1 MRFITTLA
9 AVSVAFAGSAA
20 AQDAAD
26 TDIIFVAPTAEV
38 EGYAPYDYAAD
49 ATLEETLD
57 DADVYSSIT
66 GEDIGEVDDV
76 HMGAG
81 ADDTFLEL
89 EIGGFLD
96 IGDKDI
102 AVPLNQVSIYRGED
116 DEYRVYIE
124 ATEEQLEDYPE
135 FDGALN
141 E

>member
-1 MRFITTLA
+1 MRFLTTLA
-9 AVSVAFAGSAA
+9 ALSVACAGSAA
-20 AQDAAD
+20 AQSDAPE
-26 TDIIFVAPTAEV
+26 TEIIFVAPVVEV
-38 EGYAPYDYAAD
+38 EGYTPYDYSAD
-49 ATLEETLD
+49 ANLEETLD

-81 ADDTFLEL
+81 AGDTILEL

-102 AVPLNQVSIYRGED
+102 AVPLDQVSIYRGED
-116 DEYRVYIE
+116 GDYRVYIE

-135 FDGALN
+135 FDD
-141 E
+141 

>member
-1 MRFITTLA
+1 MRLIVPLA
-9 AVSVAFAGSAA
+9 ALSLACAGSAA
-20 AQDAAD
+20 AQVTMPE
-26 TDIIFVAPTAEV
+26 TDVVLVAPTVEV
-38 EGYAPYDYAAD
+38 EGYEPYDYAAD
-49 ATLEETLD
+49 TTLEVTLD

-81 ADDTFLEL
+81 GGTYVEL

-102 AVPLNQVSIYRGED
+102 AVPIDQVSIYRSG

-124 ATEEQLEDYPE
+124 ATEEQLEALPE
-135 FDGALN
+135 YED
-141 E
+141 

>member
-9 AVSVAFAGSAA
+9 ALSVACAGSAA
-20 AQDAAD
+20 AQVDRPE
-26 TDIIFVAPTAEV
+26 TDIILVAPTVEV
-38 EGYAPYDYAAD
+38 EGYEPYDYAAD
-49 ATLEETLD
+49 TTLEQTLD

-76 HMGAG
+76 HAGVG

-102 AVPLNQVSIYRGED
+102 AVGSGLDLP
-116 DEYRVYIE
+116 
-124 ATEEQLEDYPE
+124 
-135 FDGALN
+135 
-141 E
+141 